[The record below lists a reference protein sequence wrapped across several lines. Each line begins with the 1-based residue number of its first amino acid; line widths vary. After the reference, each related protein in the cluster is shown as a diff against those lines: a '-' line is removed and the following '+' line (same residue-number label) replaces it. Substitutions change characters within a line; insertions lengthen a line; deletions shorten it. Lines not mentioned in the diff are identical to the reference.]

1 MRTAPKKTILQ
12 LLSLAGVALAALAP
26 TLAAAADAAPVPDKG
41 DTAWMLT
48 STALVLLMSVPALGL
63 FYGGLVRS
71 KNMLSVLM
79 QVFVGFSLITVLW
92 CVYGYSL
99 AFTTGNEFIGG
110 FDRLFLKGTFD
121 SGTGEF
127 ALGATFS
134 KGTPMYELVF
144 VAFQATFAAITCCLI
159 IGSLVERV
167 KFSGILLFLVIW
179 FTFSYCPVAHMVWFW
194 AGPDAYTDAAAA
206 DAANATAG
214 LLWQWGA
221 LDFAGG
227 TVVHINS
234 GVAGLVAAFILGKRL
249 GLGKEAFTPHSLT
262 MTMIGASMLW
272 FGWFGFNAGSALEA
286 NASAS
291 LAFVNTYLATA
302 CAVVSWTFGE
312 WIFKGKPSMLG
323 AASGAVAGLV
333 AITPAAGNVGIPGAF
348 VIGLGAGLVC
358 LWGVTGLKKLIA
370 ADDALDVFGVH
381 AVGGIFGALLTGV
394 FNAPS
399 LGGPGLVTDWVAG
412 TVGYPGIW
420 AQFLIQ
426 AKAVAVVIVW
436 TGVVAFISAM
446 IVKFTLGLRV
456 TEEEEREGLDISAHG
471 ERAYTG

>member
-1 MRTAPKKTILQ
+1 MLITNSKAPGETMRTAPKKIIFQ

-26 TLAAAADAAPVPDKG
+26 TLALAADAPPVPNKG

-121 SGTGEF
+121 SSSGTF
-127 ALGATFS
+127 SLGATFS
-134 KGTPMYELVF
+134 KATPMYELVF

-179 FTFSYCPVAHMVWFW
+179 FTFSYLPVAHMVWFW
-194 AGPDAYTDAAAA
+194 AGPDAYTDDAAAT
-206 DAANATAG
+206 AANATAG

-234 GVAGLVAAFILGKRL
+234 GVAGLVAAFILGKREEVHRQATRARDNL
-249 GLGKEAFTPHSLT
+249 AL
-262 MTMIGASMLW
+262 
-272 FGWFGFNAGSALEA
+272 SALVDDLPA
-286 NASAS
+286 D
-291 LAFVNTYLATA
+291 
-302 CAVVSWTFGE
+302 
-312 WIFKGKPSMLG
+312 PDLG
-323 AASGAVAGLV
+323 RSRR
-333 AITPAAGNVGIPGAF
+333 PARRA
-348 VIGLGAGLVC
+348 
-358 LWGVTGLKKLIA
+358 
-370 ADDALDVFGVH
+370 
-381 AVGGIFGALLTGV
+381 
-394 FNAPS
+394 
-399 LGGPGLVTDWVAG
+399 
-412 TVGYPGIW
+412 
-420 AQFLIQ
+420 
-426 AKAVAVVIVW
+426 
-436 TGVVAFISAM
+436 
-446 IVKFTLGLRV
+446 R
-456 TEEEEREGLDISAHG
+456 REC
-471 ERAYTG
+471 R